1 MRIEKV
7 NESYVIFDK
16 LVCDV
21 GRASHVL
28 RNYTTGFT
36 TIDHPEL
43 YTLDEFAQKIEAQT
57 RKIRAKMNTG
67 KKMVKHF
74 RKVKRSTEFLSNLFD
89 KSFENKEQLSSKTI
103 QIIKDFIK
111 IMSKKME
118 LAESI
123 TVSSQEGNGLIDELN
138 KFDLS
143 SSFVGLLESEY
154 NPNNFISELN
164 QETDNKTGKDE
175 LILRAFCYISNKGH
189 QIQDEVSKYQKTTG
203 IKEQANKIVNKAGKI
218 ENQARTVIKKL
229 RKKKTNKKMLLN
241 HSQKI
246 IKKLQDIRTIY
257 THKDFDM
264 QDEKKKLGK
273 DVEAIFTL
281 IHGTFKL
288 IN

>member
-1 MRIEKV
+1 MRIEKE
-7 NESYVIFDK
+7 NESFVIFDK

-67 KKMVKHF
+67 RKMVKHF

-89 KSFENKEQLSSKTI
+89 KSFENREQLSSKTI

-123 TVSSQEGNGLIDELN
+123 AVSGQEGTSLMNELS
-138 KFDLS
+138 KLKLG

-164 QETDNKTGKDE
+164 QAIDNKTDKDE

-203 IKEQANKIVNKAGKI
+203 SKEQANKIVNKAGKI

-264 QDEKKKLGK
+264 QDEKNKLGK
-273 DVEAIFTL
+273 DVEDILTL
-281 IHGTFKL
+281 INGMFKL

>member
-67 KKMVKHF
+67 KEMVKHF

-138 KFDLS
+138 KLDLN
-143 SSFVGLLESEY
+143 SSFVDLLESEY

-164 QETDNKTGKDE
+164 QGVDNKTGKDE

-264 QDEKKKLGK
+264 QDEKKKLGE

>member
-67 KKMVKHF
+67 KKMIKHF

-123 TVSSQEGNGLIDELN
+123 AVSNQEGNGLIDELN
-138 KFDLS
+138 KLDLS

-164 QETDNKTGKDE
+164 QRVDNKTGKDE